1 MEGWLPIP
9 SNLIYYQAQLDGLLL
24 TKSGLTTGLVAELLN
39 WGSDATLITDAG
51 EWELYGSIAELQNIR
66 STAHFGIRIIIPD
79 LFFDDVRSTEYCYPF
94 RFHRSLLRRISA
106 CCWRWAEM
114 QFPLLTNDESQ
125 NFLFFSLTSFLTSS
139 GSYFGPLTV
148 AALFTGFPNMAG
160 QRVVMFNTRLALP
173 LFSNRIGH
181 PYTEESFAL
190 PVLSGVQ
197 SEMQKRTAYAKQSKL
212 QLNGT
217 KTHSSVGTS
226 IGSSRFCFVD
236 ADMHVFLH
244 MGIVLFPPGED
255 RA

>member
-1 MEGWLPIP
+1 MYGVLLPVP
-9 SNLIYYQAQLDGLLL
+9 LPPQS
-24 TKSGLTTGLVAELLN
+24 
-39 WGSDATLITDAG
+39 
-51 EWELYGSIAELQNIR
+51 
-66 STAHFGIRIIIPD
+66 
-79 LFFDDVRSTEYCYPF
+79 
-94 RFHRSLLRRISA
+94 ISA

-125 NFLFFSLTSFLTSS
+125 NFLFSLTSFLTSS
-139 GSYFGPLTV
+139 GSCFGPLTV

-160 QRVVMFNTRLALP
+160 RESLFNTRLALP
-173 LFSNRIGH
+173 LFSNHIGH
-181 PYTEESFAL
+181 PYTGESFTL

-217 KTHSSVGTS
+217 KTHSSVGTN
-226 IGSSRFCFVD
+226 IGPSRFCFVD

-244 MGIVLFPPGED
+244 MGIVLFPPGEG